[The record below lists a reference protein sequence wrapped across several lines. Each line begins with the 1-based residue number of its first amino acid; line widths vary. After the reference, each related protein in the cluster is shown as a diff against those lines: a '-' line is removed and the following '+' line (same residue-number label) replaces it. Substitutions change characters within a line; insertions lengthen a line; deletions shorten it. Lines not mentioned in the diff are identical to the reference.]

1 MMELIRINDRKLK
14 IMLTPSDMTQF
25 EMDVDT
31 LGEDSMETRKSF
43 RLLMKEVR
51 RQIGF
56 EIADQ
61 KISVQYFPSREG
73 GCEMFVC
80 STPYTPEERKRA
92 LMKFAPAGLP
102 AKPDKKR
109 TTYRKEI
116 VCKLEN
122 LPLLLAVCHRLRGIS
137 FHGESFAYRD
147 ENGRCHLF
155 LTVRAPSPFRLPDEL
170 TFLSEYGEIGNS
182 ALSDLYVREHAD
194 LISKSAVEQL
204 GIL

>member
-1 MMELIRINDRKLK
+1 MELIRISERKLK
-14 IMLTPSDMTQF
+14 IMLTPADMTQY
-25 EMDVDT
+25 EMDVET

-43 RLLMKEVR
+43 RMLMKEVR

-80 STPYTPEERKRA
+80 STPYTPEEKKRA
-92 LMKFAPAGLP
+92 LIKPAPAGLP
-102 AKPDKKR
+102 VKADRKR
-109 TTYRKEI
+109 TTYQKEI
-116 VCKLEN
+116 VCRLEN
-122 LPLLLAVCHRLRGIS
+122 LPLLLAVCHRLHAIKFDGKS
-137 FHGESFAYRD
+137 AAYRD

-170 TFLSEYGEIGNS
+170 TFLSEYGEIGNASHS
-182 ALSDLYVREHAD
+182 ALYAGEHAALLSD
-194 LISKSAVEQL
+194 KAVEDL
-204 GIL
+204 GVL